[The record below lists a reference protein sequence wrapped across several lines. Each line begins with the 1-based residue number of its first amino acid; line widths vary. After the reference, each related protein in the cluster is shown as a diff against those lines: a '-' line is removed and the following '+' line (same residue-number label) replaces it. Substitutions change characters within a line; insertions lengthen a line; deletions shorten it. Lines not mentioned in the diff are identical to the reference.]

1 MKQKPFLFI
10 VGLAVL
16 VSCKQKVQTQKETVV
31 NVKTM
36 TVASRSHVIGK
47 NYMGTIEEEDG
58 ANVSFSVLGNVVRVM
73 VDEGQF
79 VRKGQVMAEVD
90 GQNVRNA
97 HDISAAT
104 LSQAEDAYKRLKNLY
119 DKGTLPEIK
128 MVEMETALAKARA
141 AEAISRKSVD
151 EIVLK
156 APFDGYVAS
165 STVHVGASVV
175 PGVTGFKLVKIDR
188 VKVAI
193 SVPEKEVGK
202 VLVGQ
207 TVTFTVNAQG
217 DQVYSGKIVSR
228 GVTASAVSHAYV
240 VKAIVDNRNH
250 QLLPGMVCKVRAENT
265 GGDYA
270 IVVPQQ
276 AIQINGQDKF
286 VWIVKDG
293 KAHRQGLT
301 TGDVINEGVV
311 IETGLTSGDVIIIE
325 GQNKVSED
333 VKVKYE

>member
-1 MKQKPFLFI
+1 
-10 VGLAVL
+10 
-16 VSCKQKVQTQKETVV
+16 
-31 NVKTM
+31 
-36 TVASRSHVIGK
+36 
-47 NYMGTIEEEDG
+47 
-58 ANVSFSVLGNVVRVM
+58 
-73 VDEGQF
+73 
-79 VRKGQVMAEVD
+79 
-90 GQNVRNA
+90 
-97 HDISAAT
+97 
-104 LSQAEDAYKRLKNLY
+104 
-119 DKGTLPEIK
+119 
-128 MVEMETALAKARA
+128 
-141 AEAISRKSVD
+141 
-151 EIVLK
+151 
-156 APFDGYVAS
+156 
-165 STVHVGASVV
+165 VV

-311 IETGLTSGDVIIIE
+311 VETGLTSGDVIIIE

-333 VKVKYE
+333 VRVKYE